1 MAVSIDLTGK
11 RGVVFGVA
19 NQRSIA
25 WAISERLAEA
35 GAELAFTYLNERLKE
50 PVEKTTA
57 KLNNPLILQCDAT
70 QDDQVEAVYDHIKN
84 EWSEIDFVVHCI
96 AYAERDDLGGE
107 FSSTNIQGFRTALET
122 SAYTLMPV
130 VGKASTLFGE
140 SGGSVITLTFDASQR
155 VYPGYNIMG
164 TAKAALE
171 NEVRQLAVEF
181 GNRNIRV
188 NAISAGPLPT
198 LAARSIPG
206 FRDMTRAHRQ
216 RSPLQRNINHQE
228 VADTA
233 LFLLS
238 PMSSGITGAILPV
251 DAGYGI
257 VAL

>member
-1 MAVSIDLTGK
+1 MAVHIDLKGK
-11 RGVVFGVA
+11 RGVIWGVA

-35 GAELAFTYLNERLKE
+35 GAELAFTYLNERLKA
-50 PVEKTTA
+50 PVEKATA
-57 KLNNPLILQCDAT
+57 SLGNPMLLECDAT
-70 QDDQVEAVYDHIKN
+70 DDTKVQSVYDRIKS
-84 EWSEIDFVVHCI
+84 EWGEIDFVVHCI
-96 AYAERDDLGGE
+96 AFADRDDLGGN
-107 FSSTNIQGFRTALET
+107 FSDTNLQGFRTALET

-130 VGKASTLFGE
+130 VGKAAPLFGE
-140 SGGSVITLTFDASQR
+140 SGGSAITLTFDASQR

-171 NEVRQLAVEF
+171 NEARQLAVEF
-181 GNRNIRV
+181 GPSNIRV

-206 FRDMTRAHRQ
+206 FRDMTKAHRE
-216 RSPLQRNINHQE
+216 RSPLGRNINHKE

-238 PMSSGITGAILPV
+238 DMSSGITGAIIPV

-257 VAL
+257 IAL

>member
-1 MAVSIDLTGK
+1 MTVTIDFSGK
-11 RGVVFGVA
+11 KGVVFGVA

-25 WAISERLAEA
+25 WAISERLIEA
-35 GAELAFTYLNERLKE
+35 GAELAFTYLNERLLG
-50 PVEKTTA
+50 PVSKTVSA
-57 KLNNPLILQCDAT
+57 IDDPILIECDAT
-70 QDDQVEAVYDHIKN
+70 DDGDVQSVYDQVSN
-84 EWSEIDFVVHCI
+84 RWGGIDFVVHSV
-96 AYAERDDLGGE
+96 AYAERDDLGGD
-107 FSSTNIQGFRTALET
+107 FSSTGRQGFRTALET

-130 VGKASTLFGE
+130 VSRAVPLMSN
-140 SGGSVITLTFDASQR
+140 GGAALTMTFDASQR

-171 NEVRQLAVEF
+171 NEVRQLASEF
-181 GNRNIRV
+181 GERNVRV

-206 FRDMTRAHRQ
+206 FRDMTRAHRD
-216 RSPLQRNINHQE
+216 RSPLKRNITHRE

-238 PMSSGITGAILPV
+238 DMSSGITGAIIPV

-257 VAL
+257 IAL